1 MSIDTAGSG
10 TLLIIL
16 IMALVTL
23 VTRWGGVFVMSF
35 VPINHKVQQFIA
47 AMSGSVLVAII
58 APLFIQ
64 GDMGAKLALAMTA
77 IFALTTKRPLI
88 AIAFGIAMAA
98 VTRQMDIY

>member
-1 MSIDTAGSG
+1 MSIDTAGNG

-23 VTRWGGVFVMSF
+23 ITRWGGLFVMSF

-58 APLFIQ
+58 APLFIE
-64 GDMGAKLALAMTA
+64 GDLGAKVALTATALFAVTTKKPLTAIALGIALA
-77 IFALTTKRPLI
+77 ALT
-88 AIAFGIAMAA
+88 
-98 VTRQMDIY
+98 RQI